1 MQSNAGSPKADSS
14 CKEPVTLLLFWV
26 FLLLLLCRV
35 FHFHSCI
42 LPFDFSRQTLEGPWW
57 FVAGTDFSC
66 VPITRVWNDLQ
77 HSTKPTGVG
86 VSCRESCSHQRRV
99 CRPRVSR
106 VRHFFTVASGCHAL
120 KFAAEISAC
129 AVKWPQTLLSH
140 WNCRV
145 DVTVELTLRVHWGS
159 RIGCTPCCFSS
170 RENP

>member
-14 CKEPVTLLLFWV
+14 CKKPVTLLLFWV
-26 FLLLLLCRV
+26 FLLLLLCSV
-35 FHFHSCI
+35 FHSCI
-42 LPFDFSRQTLEGPWW
+42 FPFDFSRQTLEGPWW
-57 FVAGTDFSC
+57 FCGWNWFFVCANNRC
-66 VPITRVWNDLQ
+66 VEWLATQ
-77 HSTKPTGVG
+77 YETTGVG

-120 KFAAEISAC
+120 KFAAC
-129 AVKWPQTLLSH
+129 AVKWPQTLVSC

-145 DVTVELTLRVHWGS
+145 DVMVELMLLVHWGS

-170 RENP
+170 KENP